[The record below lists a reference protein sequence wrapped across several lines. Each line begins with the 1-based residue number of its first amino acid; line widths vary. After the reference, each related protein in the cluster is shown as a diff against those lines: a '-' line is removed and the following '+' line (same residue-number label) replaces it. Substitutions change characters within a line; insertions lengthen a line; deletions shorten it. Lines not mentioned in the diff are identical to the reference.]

1 MKKRAP
7 VKKSYNTNASH
18 ITISLRKRERDYYEA
33 IARFKGETVG
43 EVIRQLLRKAAELDH
58 YEPAKYDKRDEQE
71 LEHLIEIAK
80 TRWID

>member
-1 MKKRAP
+1 M
-7 VKKSYNTNASH
+7 NLGTNRSH
-18 ITISLRKRERDYYEA
+18 ITISLRKRERNYYEA
-33 IARFKGETVG
+33 IARSKGETVS

-58 YEPAKYDKRDEQE
+58 YEPGKYSKRDDQE

>member
-1 MKKRAP
+1 M
-7 VKKSYNTNASH
+7 NLGTNSSH
-18 ITISLRKRERDYYEA
+18 ITISLRKRERAYYEA
-33 IARFKGETVG
+33 IARFKGETVS

-58 YEPAKYDKRDEQE
+58 YEAAKYGKRDEQE